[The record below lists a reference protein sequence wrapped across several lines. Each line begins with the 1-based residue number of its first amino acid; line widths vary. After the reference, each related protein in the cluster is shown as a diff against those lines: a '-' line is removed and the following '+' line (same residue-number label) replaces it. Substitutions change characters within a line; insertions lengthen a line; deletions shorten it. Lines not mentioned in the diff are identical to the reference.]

1 MRIFFQRF
9 ISAAEKGRWNLSI
22 EQQCEFME
30 NKWDWLNDG
39 MSREKREQTI
49 RAVDENTRAKFGK

>member
-1 MRIFFQRF
+1 
-9 ISAAEKGRWNLSI
+9 
-22 EQQCEFME
+22 ME